1 LQIAY
6 KTDFSQQRTLSN
18 HEASETPAMKRADL
32 LQGAAALG
40 LFCAAASSDASAS
53 SDTSTAAPLTPPEAG
68 VPVAFLLSD
77 GAVMIDFAGPWEVFQ
92 DARVAGRSEPAFRI
106 YTVAQ
111 TTAPIA
117 ASGGVGLIPQFD
129 LAHAPQPK
137 VVVVPAQSPPTPP
150 VKDWLRAVARRTDVM
165 MSVCTGAFVLAE
177 AGLLD
182 GHNATTHHG
191 SFVTLAMD
199 YPQITVKRGARFV
212 DEGGIATS
220 AGLSAGIDLA
230 LHVVERYYGREI
242 ARQTAYYMEY
252 AGAGWLNAG
261 SNVAYSKPPPSATGH
276 PLCPVCWMDVDP
288 KGAPASTY
296 MGKQYYFCMPAHKE
310 RFDAAPARF
319 LGAV

>member
-1 LQIAY
+1 
-6 KTDFSQQRTLSN
+6 
-18 HEASETPAMKRADL
+18 MKRVDL

-40 LFCAAASSDASAS
+40 LFCAAAPSDASAS
-53 SDTSTAAPLTPPEAG
+53 GDPPTALPLTPPAAG
-68 VPVAFLLSD
+68 VPVAFLLSE

-92 DARVAGRSEPAFRI
+92 DARVASRSEPAFQI
-106 YTVAQ
+106 YTVGQ

-117 ASGGVGLIPQFD
+117 VSSGVQLIPQFD
-129 LAHAPQPK
+129 LAHAPEPK
-137 VVVVPAQSPPTPP
+137 VVVVPAQSPPTAP
-150 VKDWLRAVARRTDVM
+150 VKDWLRAVAHRADVM

-182 GHNATTHHG
+182 GRNATTHHG

-212 DEGGIATS
+212 DEGGVATS

-252 AGAGWLNAG
+252 AGEGWRNAG
-261 SNVAYSKPPPSATGH
+261 SNVAYAKPPPSATGH

-288 KGAPASTY
+288 KDAPASTY
-296 MGKQYYFCMPAHKE
+296 MGKRYYFCMPAHKQ
-310 RFDAAPARF
+310 RFDAAPSRF
-319 LGAV
+319 LDIA